1 MQARVASTRLPAK
14 VLKEILGNT
23 VLEHDIERCLR
34 VKNVNGVIIATTV
47 EPEADKI
54 VEICQKFPPEKVKSY
69 RGSVEDVLER
79 YYEAAAKFGCDIIV
93 RITSDCPL
101 LDPSLVCEM
110 IRCFLE
116 LREINEGIDYL
127 CNNMPPTFPH
137 GLDVEIFTFRAL
149 EHAFKEGKNPHERE
163 HVTPYI
169 RNHPDFF
176 KLKNFP
182 QQEDQSHYRWV
193 LDYPEDYQFIKRVYE
208 ELLPTTPNFNRFDVL
223 NLLKIHP
230 EIQSINEQR
239 RQR

>member
-1 MQARVASTRLPAK
+1 MSDNIKTYIIMQARVASTRLPAK

-101 LDPSLVCEM
+101 FCIIGFRNFFVY
-110 IRCFLE
+110 I
-116 LREINEGIDYL
+116 
-127 CNNMPPTFPH
+127 TF
-137 GLDVEIFTFRAL
+137 
-149 EHAFKEGKNPHERE
+149 
-163 HVTPYI
+163 Y
-169 RNHPDFF
+169 
-176 KLKNFP
+176 
-182 QQEDQSHYRWV
+182 
-193 LDYPEDYQFIKRVYE
+193 
-208 ELLPTTPNFNRFDVL
+208 
-223 NLLKIHP
+223 
-230 EIQSINEQR
+230 
-239 RQR
+239 